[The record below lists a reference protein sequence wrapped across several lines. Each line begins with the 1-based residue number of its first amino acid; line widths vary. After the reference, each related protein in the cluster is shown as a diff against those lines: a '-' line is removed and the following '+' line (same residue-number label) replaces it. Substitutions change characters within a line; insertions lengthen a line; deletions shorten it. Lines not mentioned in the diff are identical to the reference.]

1 MIQPLQ
7 VTRLQGLIVERGL
20 CLCLAV
26 IAVAMTHTVAYARC
40 MVHVRSRC
48 MVISGS
54 MVAASVDVYAHA
66 RVEDVAGAQAYKTQ
80 SRCADDDELVHCCLC
95 VVVNNRNV

>member
-26 IAVAMTHTVAYARC
+26 IAVAMTHTVAYARS
-40 MVHVRSRC
+40 MVHLGCRG
-48 MVISGS
+48 MVIAGAV
-54 MVAASVDVYAHA
+54 VAASVDVYAHA
-66 RVEDVAGAQAYKTQ
+66 RVEDVAGAQAYKPQ
-80 SRCADDDELVHCCLC
+80 SRSADDDEFVHCCLC
-95 VVVNNRNV
+95 VVVNKRNV